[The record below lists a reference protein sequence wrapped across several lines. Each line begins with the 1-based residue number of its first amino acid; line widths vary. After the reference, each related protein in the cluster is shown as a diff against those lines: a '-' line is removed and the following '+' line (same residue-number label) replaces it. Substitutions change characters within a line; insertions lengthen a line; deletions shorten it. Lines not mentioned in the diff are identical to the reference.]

1 MFVFNK
7 QLSPEQAINHKPN
20 SKAPF
25 GYMVKMDLTGA
36 TPTTPMIFCKDP
48 TVAAAQPGVEA
59 AGTVNAVALLTRLR
73 WDLGATD
80 GRSTVRKPDGHHGE
94 LRPSGL

>member
-25 GYMVKMDLTGA
+25 GYMVKM
-36 TPTTPMIFCKDP
+36 I
-48 TVAAAQPGVEA
+48 
-59 AGTVNAVALLTRLR
+59 
-73 WDLGATD
+73 
-80 GRSTVRKPDGHHGE
+80 
-94 LRPSGL
+94 